1 MKLIAVLALAC
12 GVTVAPMMAPGTASA
27 DRGACDGVDCVPFL
41 DRNIVPT
48 DHCSFTTR
56 YVYGI
61 DAKGGTFACAA
72 TNQWVPVAPLI
83 GVRTL
88 RAPCDPNVPAS
99 AQSSAGQPLNCEGG
113 AFTSAFDTLYYAG
126 S

>member
-12 GVTVAPMMAPGTASA
+12 GITAAPMVAAGTASA
-27 DRGACDGVDCVPFL
+27 DRGACDGLDCVPYL

-48 DHCSFTTR
+48 DHCSFSSR
-56 YVYGI
+56 YVYGL
-61 DAKGGTFACAA
+61 DATGSTFACAA
-72 TNQWVPVAPLI
+72 TNQWLPVAPLI

-88 RAPCDPNVPAS
+88 RAPCDPNMTAT
-99 AQSSAGQPLNCEGG
+99 AQSPNGQPLNCEGG
-113 AFTSAFDTLYYAG
+113 AFTSGFDMIYYAG

>member
-1 MKLIAVLALAC
+1 MKSIAVLALAC
-12 GVTVAPMMAPGTASA
+12 GLTAAPMMAAGTAWA
-27 DRGACDGVDCVPFL
+27 DRGACDGVDCVPFV

-48 DHCSFTTR
+48 DYCSFTSR
-56 YVYGI
+56 YVYGV
-61 DAKGGTFACAA
+61 DAKGDTFACAA
-72 TNQWVPVAPLI
+72 TNQWLPVAPLI

-99 AQSSAGQPLNCEGG
+99 AQSGAGQPLKCEAG
-113 AFTSAFDTLYYAG
+113 AFTSDFNTLYYAG